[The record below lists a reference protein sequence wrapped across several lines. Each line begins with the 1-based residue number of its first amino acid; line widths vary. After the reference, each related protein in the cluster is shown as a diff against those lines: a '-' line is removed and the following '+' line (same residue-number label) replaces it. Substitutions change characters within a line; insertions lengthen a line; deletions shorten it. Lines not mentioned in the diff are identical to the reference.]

1 MERRGVSPVVGTILL
16 LAITV
21 ILVAVIAAIVVP
33 GLMTRSTPPVAN
45 IRIVKIDQGGI
56 VLAHDGGDELVAK
69 KTVIRIGVNGDVTE
83 EMLSAIPSV
92 GDTFAVGNQAIIT
105 GVNYSNGDE
114 VEVTIID
121 RASKMKIFEGSAYV
135 TEDSD
140 NGPAVLSKKRP
151 ITIYGSSSNLTDY
164 QVKVVVN
171 YDSDMQPD
179 FDDLRFK
186 DNDEFTVLSY
196 WVENYNVGENA
207 IVWVRVPYIPASDN
221 HIIWM
226 FYGSPSAT
234 SESNGNATF
243 VFFDDFNR
251 ANKADITAENTY
263 SKTQGG
269 TWSIENNMLKNVGAS
284 GDPNK
289 LLFKSLGTVNYP
301 VIMKTKIKVTTFG
314 GGDLSRMGLSCC
326 MSSNGEGY
334 CALLHQA
341 INRLDFLNDL
351 QSWGTSFSSTWSL
364 NTWYYLEFLVID
376 PSSRSGKTRLWEVGG
391 SVPSWLDGNFGG
403 GGARNW
409 GYIGL
414 GGSRQAD
421 VTYFDDVYVRKYAN
435 PEPSVSVGNETLA

>member
-1 MERRGVSPVVGTILL
+1 MEKKGVSPVVGTILL
-16 LAITV
+16 IAITAA
-21 ILVAVIAAIVVP
+21 LAAVIIAMVP
-33 GLMTRSTPPVAN
+33 NLWTRSILPVSK
-45 IRIVKIDQGGI
+45 ISIVKIDQGGI
-56 VLAHDGGDELVAK
+56 VLAHDGGDELVAE
-69 KTVIRIGVNGDVTE
+69 KTLIRVGVNGNVTE
-83 EMLSAIPSV
+83 KVLSEISGV
-92 GDTFAVGNQAIIT
+92 GDTFEVGDQAIIT
-105 GVNYSNGDE
+105 GVNYSKGDE
-114 VEVTIID
+114 VEVTVID
-121 RASKMKIFEGSAYV
+121 RASKMKIFAGSAYV
-135 TEDSD
+135 TDGSD
-140 NGPAVLSKKRP
+140 NGIIVLAKKRP
-151 ITIYGSSSNLTDY
+151 ITIYGSSSDLTDY

-171 YDSDMQPD
+171 YDLDMQPD

-186 DNDEFTVLSY
+186 DNDELTELPY

-207 IVWVRVPYIPASDN
+207 IVWVRVPHVYADDN
-221 HIIWM
+221 HVIWM

-251 ANKADITAENTY
+251 ANKADITTENTY

-289 LLFKSLGTVNYP
+289 LLFKSLGTVSYP
-301 VIMKTKIKVTTFG
+301 VIMKTEIKVTTFG

-341 INRLDFLNDL
+341 KNRLDFLNDL
-351 QSWGTSFSSTWSL
+351 RSWGTSFTPTWSL

-376 PSSRSGKTRLWEVGG
+376 PSSRNGKTRLWEVGG
-391 SVPSWLDGNFGG
+391 SVPSWLNGNFGG

-435 PEPSVSVGNETLA
+435 LEPSVSLGNETLA